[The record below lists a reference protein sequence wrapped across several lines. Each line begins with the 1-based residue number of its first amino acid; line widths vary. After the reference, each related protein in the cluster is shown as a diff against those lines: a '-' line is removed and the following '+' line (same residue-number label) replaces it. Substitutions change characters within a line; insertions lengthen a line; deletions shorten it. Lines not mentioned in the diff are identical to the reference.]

1 MISDH
6 FDNFIFSFYFSM
18 CFDKVGDIDSDSV
31 SNPFIDSRSEIGS
44 DNNDSDWHPDKE
56 SESKR

>member
-1 MISDH
+1 
-6 FDNFIFSFYFSM
+6 M

>member
-1 MISDH
+1 
-6 FDNFIFSFYFSM
+6 M

-44 DNNDSDWHPDKE
+44 DNNDSDWHPDKG